1 LLLAGVAGSRSGL
14 RTRAGGAL
22 LVQQKSSAKTM
33 LIRALQP
40 DEIPAAMC
48 LKEAAGW
55 NQTEDDWRN
64 VLRLAPC
71 GCFGLVE
78 NDTLAATAT
87 AVSYGTD
94 LGWIGMVL
102 THPDFRGRGF
112 ARALMEHAL
121 DYLGARGVPCVKLDA
136 TDMGYPLYRNLG
148 FEDEC
153 PVERWRR
160 PAGPIGPEAA
170 CPFVIDVA
178 LDRAAFGADRTGLLR
193 LLAPLGSASVP
204 GGFALGR
211 PGALAAY
218 FGPCV
223 ASSAGAARRLLHAFV
238 YEHSRQAIFWDLL
251 PANEEAVKL
260 AMEFGFEPA
269 RRLMRMVRG
278 RRSALP
284 HDDRLVFAIAG
295 FEFG

>member
-1 LLLAGVAGSRSGL
+1 
-14 RTRAGGAL
+14 
-22 LVQQKSSAKTM
+22 
-33 LIRALQP
+33 
-40 DEIPAAMC
+40 
-48 LKEAAGW
+48 
-55 NQTEDDWRN
+55 
-64 VLRLAPC
+64 
-71 GCFGLVE
+71 
-78 NDTLAATAT
+78 
-87 AVSYGTD
+87 
-94 LGWIGMVL
+94 
-102 THPDFRGRGF
+102 
-112 ARALMEHAL
+112 MEHAL
-121 DYLGARGVPCVKLDA
+121 DYLSARGVRCVKLDA

-153 PVERWRR
+153 PVERWGRS
-160 PAGPIGPEAA
+160 AGPIGPESG

-178 LDRAAFGADRTGLLR
+178 LDRAAFGADRTELLG

-223 ASSAGAARRLLHAFV
+223 ANSAEGARRLLHAFL
-238 YEHSRQAIFWDLL
+238 YEHSQQAIFWDLL

-260 AMEFGFEPA
+260 ALEFGFEPA